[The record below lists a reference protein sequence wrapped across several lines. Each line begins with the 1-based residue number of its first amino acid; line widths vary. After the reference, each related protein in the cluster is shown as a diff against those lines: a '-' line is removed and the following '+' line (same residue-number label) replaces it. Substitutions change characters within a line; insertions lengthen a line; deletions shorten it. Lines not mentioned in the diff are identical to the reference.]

1 MINQTHIVIDLE
13 TMGKGPNAP
22 IAAIGA
28 VAVRDAKPIA
38 EFYRR
43 IDLESAMIPHW
54 KREADASTIQWWLQQ
69 SAEARAEID
78 GSQPNS
84 NIIPALEELAGW
96 MAIYASDL
104 DAIVWG
110 NGSSFDNVILRSA
123 YSELS
128 RPIPWQ
134 FRNDHD
140 LRTILAIYPE
150 AKDVGEFDGTKH
162 HALHDARHEAKQLC
176 QALRLHAALSAPP
189 MQPTAVMD
197 AASFTLSFLQATG
210 EHDQLCDVFDLDDD
224 GRHKECTCGL
234 SLVYSKLRGLL
245 SQEATDA

>member
-1 MINQTHIVIDLE
+1 MIKQTHIVIDLE

-28 VAVRDAKPIA
+28 VVVRDAQPLD

-78 GSQPNS
+78 GSQPSS

-96 MAIYASDL
+96 MAIYATAR

-128 RPIPWQ
+128 HPTPWQ
-134 FRNDHD
+134 FWNDRD
-140 LRTILAIYPE
+140 LRTILALYPE
-150 AKDVGEFDGTKH
+150 AKSVGAFEGTKH

-176 QALRLHAALSAPP
+176 KALRLHAGQAESRIVLNDLLR
-189 MQPTAVMD
+189 Q
-197 AASFTLSFLQATG
+197 AASLLDAPEAFAAARARLADIIEG
-210 EHDQLCDVFDLDDD
+210 ELENNPLLPQVEREEV
-224 GRHKECTCGL
+224 RH
-234 SLVYSKLRGLL
+234 
-245 SQEATDA
+245 A